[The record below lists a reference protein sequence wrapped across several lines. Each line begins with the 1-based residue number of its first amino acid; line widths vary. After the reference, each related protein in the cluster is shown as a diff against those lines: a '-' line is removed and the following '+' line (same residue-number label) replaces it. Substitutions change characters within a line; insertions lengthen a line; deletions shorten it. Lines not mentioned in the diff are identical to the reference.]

1 MSGRRR
7 PAIRQTEASELAE
20 SVEPVARQTRRGT
33 RRPEAPV
40 EPESRLQV
48 KTSRRDPGRRRDG
61 SLQSV
66 VTNEV
71 LTNHVNSELED
82 PDMTPMP
89 ARVVPHVP
97 QDAILEAD
105 GANESLGMDAARIED
120 MLDFDIPK
128 LSRRSDSMYDV
139 LSSIDGNQPSA
150 EDLSM
155 LKAIRRGYNQARL
168 PFADVSSF
176 LIRPIHVPEDFDL
189 GVRAK
194 VQVAICS
201 GNVISLLSSIID
213 VMVGEKEPLT
223 ILEQL
228 DNSFP
233 VSFDPYSQENGDTE
247 RLLDLAFRI
256 RFRHVVELLVG
267 KSSADPRELATGV
280 FYIQPSDAS
289 NASQELTNQEQ
300 YKPLAGIDIN
310 GNHHIYESYRARIEE
325 IISMLSLDDR
335 SGVESRLDQ
344 DCPKEELFR
353 DLRSWGLDVYRQL
366 HMPVDQENPRTA
378 KTGQED
384 MHELVRRGE
393 SEPLFVQ
400 NNEEAREDSDPES
413 DMDATEY
420 DQLPTQESNQN
431 FIDSSATLAAVRKSE
446 NQPIPGSVSA
456 RSSNQYAVEENCE
469 ILDVGDAIRHLD
481 PGQVIGRPRKRPAPD
496 GGEDGGE
503 DDDFEVNVQLLAESR
518 RSRNEYTAVR
528 RPPSKRLRI
537 SEQSEAAHHQ
547 QGTRERSGSDLLEEL
562 SLQERDLL
570 RLSQEAQ
577 HIRRGTYAQKPRQ
590 IRVPWSASDTSKLL
604 DLIADPSINCSW
616 STIARLGNF
625 ENPRNQQ
632 QVRDKARGLKVL
644 YLEGD
649 RVLPPGFDQV
659 VLGQKEKAAVI
670 KCNRNPDRR
679 EDDLDEDGNVT
690 NNMWVD

>member
-1 MSGRRR
+1 MSSRRR
-7 PAIRQTEASELAE
+7 PTIRQTEASELAE
-20 SVEPVARQTRRGT
+20 SVEPVARQTQRGT

-48 KTSRRDPGRRRDG
+48 ETSRRGPGRLRGG
-61 SLQSV
+61 SPQSA
-66 VTNEV
+66 VTNEA
-71 LTNHVNSELED
+71 LTNDANFELEN
-82 PDMTPMP
+82 PDMSLVPG
-89 ARVVPHVP
+89 RVVP
-97 QDAILEAD
+97 QDDAILEVD
-105 GANESLGMDAARIED
+105 ESLEMDAARIED

-155 LKAIRRGYNQARL
+155 LKATRRGYNQARL

-176 LIRPIHVPEDFDL
+176 LIRPINIPEDFDL

-201 GNVISLLSSIID
+201 GNIISLLSSIID
-213 VMVGEKEPLT
+213 VMVGEKDPLT

-233 VSFDPYSQENGDTE
+233 VSFDPYSQKNGDTE
-247 RLLDLAFRI
+247 QLLDLAFRI
-256 RFRHVVELLVG
+256 RFRHVVELLAG

-280 FYIQPSDAS
+280 FYIQSSDAS
-289 NASQELTNQEQ
+289 NASQELTDQGQ

-310 GNHHIYESYRARIEE
+310 GNHHIFESYRARIEE
-325 IISMLSLDDR
+325 ILSMLFSDDR
-335 SGVESRLDQ
+335 SEVESRLDQ

-353 DLRSWGLDVYRQL
+353 DLRSWGLDTYRQL
-366 HMPVDQENPRTA
+366 HVPADQKKPRAA
-378 KTGQED
+378 KTGQEED
-384 MHELVRRGE
+384 TYKVSGRGE
-393 SEPLFVQ
+393 SESLFVE

-413 DMDATEY
+413 DTDATEY

-431 FIDSSATLAAVRKSE
+431 FIDSYATLAAVRKSE
-446 NQPIPGSVSA
+446 NQHILRSVSA
-456 RSSNQYAVEENCE
+456 RPSNEDAVEENSE

-481 PGQVIGRPRKRPAPD
+481 PSRVIGRPRKRPAPGED
-496 GGEDGGE
+496 GEDGGDGGD
-503 DDDFEVNVQLLAESR
+503 DDDFEVNVHLLDESR
-518 RSRNEYTAVR
+518 RPRNEYTAVR
-528 RPPSKRLRI
+528 RPPFKRLRI
-537 SEQSEAAHHQ
+537 SEPSEVAHYG
-547 QGTRERSGSDLLEEL
+547 QGTRERSGSDISEEL
-562 SLQERDLL
+562 SLQGRDLL

-577 HIRRGTYAQKPRQ
+577 HIRRGTYAPRPRQ
-590 IRVPWSASDTSKLL
+590 IRVPWSASDTSQLL

-625 ENPRNQQ
+625 EHPRNQQ
-632 QVRDKARGLKVL
+632 QVRDKARSLKVL
-644 YLEGD
+644 YLECD
-649 RVLPPGFDQV
+649 KVLPPGFDKV

-670 KCNRNPDRR
+670 KCYRNPDRR
-679 EDDLDEDGNVT
+679 EYDMDEEGIT